1 MALNLTNISTQNNQ
15 KCPTIIKET
24 FILFYSLSNIATTFF
39 IVPILP
45 IILSEKVSWYSIG
58 FFFCVYELGKFLGN
72 ILWVKLNQFFSS
84 SLIVIISLILLSI
97 LTFIFGL
104 SKSNNIFL
112 LLRFFIGV
120 SNSLPILS
128 KNIYAELAVNN
139 RLTLKLYIL
148 TAISTFFALLIP
160 LCVKNTITS
169 NSFNKFSISSSIL
182 SFVNIIT
189 FLLLIILIK
198 RKYLKL
204 RSTKMFIEMN
214 NENNDNTEHIK
225 SKRSFEKKKDD
236 EVSSDYK
243 NSGRYNSTVKDEENQ
258 TPQYEQINKRESFEL
273 TKKANITINQPR
285 SPRNV
290 TIGNVSSNNLGNVHL
305 DSNNNPNIVL
315 TTSSLISNKEI
326 KYASIYTLMNIND
339 VILPMFTVSFLY
351 VKFKEN
357 KFYIS
362 LSFIA
367 INVLIAVVNYPIS
380 KKIIK
385 YLSQRQKKTISNYIS
400 YFLYSSLIVTLLIGI
415 LLPLSFSIEKD
426 KAKNILS
433 VLLFFFIISRNVI
446 NTNLL
451 QCYQIYVT
459 VDYHIEN
466 ENMRLLT
473 SYQNNLTSVGKT
485 IFSLVGCIAYF
496 LLAESELNG
505 ILKLIL
511 NGVYYVCLPECINGC
526 ILFLVKLYM

>member
-1 MALNLTNISTQNNQ
+1 MALNLTNISSQNIQ

-45 IILSEKVSWYSIG
+45 ILLAEKVSWYGIG

-72 ILWVKLNQFFSS
+72 ILWVKLNQSFSS

-97 LTFIFGL
+97 LNFIFGL

-120 SNSLPILS
+120 ANSLPILS

-148 TAISTFFALLIP
+148 TAISTIFALLIP
-160 LCVKNTITS
+160 LCVKNTISS

-189 FLLLIILIK
+189 LILLIILIK

-236 EVSSDYK
+236 EVSSDDK

-315 TTSSLISNKEI
+315 TTSSLIPNKEI

-339 VILPMFTVSFLY
+339 VILLMFTVCFLY

-362 LSFIA
+362 FAFIA
-367 INVLIAVVNYPIS
+367 INALIALINYPIS

-385 YLSQRQKKTISNYIS
+385 YLAQKQKKTISNYIT
-400 YFLYSSLIVTLLIGI
+400 YFLYSSLIITMFIGVF
-415 LLPLSFSIEKD
+415 LPLSFSIEKVE
-426 KAKNILS
+426 NILT
-433 VLLFFFIISRNVI
+433 VLLFIFIISRNVI

-473 SYQNNLTSVGKT
+473 SYQNNLTSIGKT
-485 IFSLVGCIAYF
+485 IFSLVGCMAYF
-496 LLAESELNG
+496 LLNESELNG

-511 NGVYYVCLPECINGC
+511 NGVFYVCLPECLNGC

>member
-1 MALNLTNISTQNNQ
+1 
-15 KCPTIIKET
+15 
-24 FILFYSLSNIATTFF
+24 
-39 IVPILP
+39 
-45 IILSEKVSWYSIG
+45 
-58 FFFCVYELGKFLGN
+58 
-72 ILWVKLNQFFSS
+72 
-84 SLIVIISLILLSI
+84 
-97 LTFIFGL
+97 
-104 SKSNNIFL
+104 
-112 LLRFFIGV
+112 
-120 SNSLPILS
+120 
-128 KNIYAELAVNN
+128 
-139 RLTLKLYIL
+139 
-148 TAISTFFALLIP
+148 
-160 LCVKNTITS
+160 
-169 NSFNKFSISSSIL
+169 
-182 SFVNIIT
+182 
-189 FLLLIILIK
+189 
-198 RKYLKL
+198 
-204 RSTKMFIEMN
+204 
-214 NENNDNTEHIK
+214 
-225 SKRSFEKKKDD
+225 
-236 EVSSDYK
+236 
-243 NSGRYNSTVKDEENQ
+243 
-258 TPQYEQINKRESFEL
+258 
-273 TKKANITINQPR
+273 
-285 SPRNV
+285 
-290 TIGNVSSNNLGNVHL
+290 
-305 DSNNNPNIVL
+305 
-315 TTSSLISNKEI
+315 
-326 KYASIYTLMNIND
+326 MNIND
-339 VILPMFTVSFLY
+339 VILLMFTVSFLY

-511 NGVYYVCLPECINGC
+511 NGVYYVCLPECLNGC